1 MVPYPAALD
10 LPHALVE
17 WVTMLVAPRAR
28 VASILYGEA
37 VRGMSLRDQPPEA
50 TMTFSNVQVLSPE
63 GMTTPCSVS
72 VMLST
77 GVF

>member
-1 MVPYPAALD
+1 
-10 LPHALVE
+10 
-17 WVTMLVAPRAR
+17 
-28 VASILYGEA
+28 
-37 VRGMSLRDQPPEA
+37 MSLRDQPPEA

-63 GMTTPCSVS
+63 VTTTPWSVS